1 MDSLPKTDVSFA
13 PTQAFQ
19 DAFGR
24 EESQQQTRM
33 FSAPTWAQNLR
44 VEKDKEEEEEQQQG
58 TDKGTEEGT
67 EEGRVATILTAENYR
82 QQVEEELEKRGITV
96 TDEIRENHIDPI
108 AADLC

>member
-44 VEKDKEEEEEQQQG
+44 IEKGKEEEEEEQQQ
-58 TDKGTEEGT
+58 EEYNHKKPCGPC
-67 EEGRVATILTAENYR
+67 A
-82 QQVEEELEKRGITV
+82 EELYHMKMLAAGTLLLGIGIGFYLGKV
-96 TDEIRENHIDPI
+96 I
-108 AADLC
+108 